1 MARLNAEQTLAV
13 EYAGPARHLLV
24 LAGAGTGKTTT
35 IVQRVAH
42 LVRGGTKPER
52 ILLLTFSRR
61 AAKEMRG
68 RLAAAL
74 GPVTDRLTIGTFHS
88 FCWEVVSRIPKTFG
102 VQAATVIDRDDAT
115 SLFTLARSER
125 VEKGEKDFPKAAQI
139 ADWHSYA
146 RNCLLPLDAYL
157 EKFTEL
163 PEDWARRVL
172 AIAEAY
178 TAKKR
183 ERHYIDYDD
192 MLELLVRGLEKSTA
206 LRTQMQALY
215 QHILV
220 DEMQDTN
227 PVQWRLLDLLRE
239 PAQLYCV
246 GDDAQSIYAFRGADF
261 RNVHAF
267 SERVPRAAVLKLTEN
282 YRSTQEIL
290 DVSNWLL
297 ARSPLNYEKEL
308 RAARGHGV
316 RPRLIDFASKFDE
329 AAWLAND
336 LRVRH
341 EAGANWREHMIL
353 VRTAWSAKSIEA
365 ALIEADIPY
374 TFIGGTSFLQAAH
387 VKDVLAL
394 LRASFNRLDELAWVR
409 YLTLWPKV
417 GDGSAGKVV
426 RALAAQAGTSVF
438 DVLQKTL
445 KNREE
450 IAEGLHLATA
460 LAANPQAAVGAV
472 CGHLE
477 PLLATRYDRWEAR
490 KSDLRLLAQLA
501 EKYSSVRE
509 FVETFTL
516 DPVSNSEAAKTSE
529 EDTVTL
535 ITVHSAKGT
544 EAPVCYVAQAQASMY
559 PHTRSLGDLDREEE
573 ERRILYV
580 ALTRAQNELILTRA
594 GDEVVNI
601 FQFGSTAR
609 ALGEGYF
616 LEELPPDIAEV
627 THMGFGGTRS
637 ALDALK
643 ELDDEL
649 GW

>member
-1 MARLNAEQTLAV
+1 MSSLNAEQQRAV
-13 EYAGPARHLLV
+13 EYDGPARHLLV

-42 LVRGGTKPER
+42 RVRTGTKPDR
-52 ILLLTFSRR
+52 LLLLTFSRR

-88 FCWEVVSRIPKTFG
+88 FCWEVLSRIPKTFG
-102 VQAATVIDRDDAT
+102 IQATTVIDRDDAT

-146 RNCLLPLDAYL
+146 RNCMLPLADYL
-157 EKFTEL
+157 AEFTEV
-163 PEDWARRVL
+163 PEDWARRVV

-192 MLELLVRGLEKSTA
+192 MLELLVRGLEKSEA
-206 LRTQMQALY
+206 LRAQMRALY
-215 QHILV
+215 DEILV

-227 PVQWRLLDLLRE
+227 PVQWRLLDLLRD
-239 PAQLYCV
+239 PANLYCV

-267 SERVPRAAVLKLTEN
+267 TERVPDAAVLKLTEN

-297 ARSPLNYEKEL
+297 ARSPLQYDKEL
-308 RAARGHGV
+308 RAARGRGV
-316 RPRLIDFASKFDE
+316 KPRLLDFASKFDE

-341 EAGANWREHMIL
+341 EAGAHWHDHMIL
-353 VRTAWSAKSIEA
+353 VRTAWTAKSIEA
-365 ALIEADIPY
+365 ALVEADIPY

-387 VKDVLAL
+387 VKDVLSL
-394 LRASFNRLDELAWVR
+394 LRASLNRLDELAWVR
-409 YLTLWPKV
+409 YLTLWPRI
-417 GDGSAGKVV
+417 GDGKAGKVV
-426 RALAAQAGTSVF
+426 RALAEQPDTSVF
-438 DVLQKTL
+438 DVLMREL
-445 KNREE
+445 KGRDE

-460 LAANPQAAVGAV
+460 YATTPHAAIGAV
-472 CGHLE
+472 SGHLE
-477 PLLATRYDRWEAR
+477 GVLATRYDRWESR
-490 KSDLRLLAQLA
+490 KLDLRLLAQLG
-501 EKYSSVRE
+501 EKYTSLRE

-516 DPVSNSEAAKTSE
+516 DPISNSEAAKASE

-544 EAPVCYVAQAQASMY
+544 EAPVCYVAQAQAGLY

-580 ALTRAQNELILTRA
+580 ALTRAQHELILTRA
-594 GDEVVNI
+594 SDEAVNV

-609 ALGEGYF
+609 AKGEGYF
-616 LEELPPDIAEV
+616 LEELPDALVDV
-627 THMGFGGTRS
+627 THLGFGGTRN

>member
-1 MARLNAEQTLAV
+1 MASLNAEQRLAV

-35 IVQRVAH
+35 LVQRVAH

-88 FCWEVVSRIPKTFG
+88 FCWEVISRIPKTFG

-125 VEKGEKDFPKAAQI
+125 VEKGERDFPKAAQI

-163 PEDWARRVL
+163 PADWVRRVV

-267 SERVPRAAVLKLTEN
+267 GERVPGAAVLKLTEN

-308 RAARGHGV
+308 RAARGRGV

-341 EAGANWREHMIL
+341 EAGAGWREHMIL
-353 VRTAWSAKSIEA
+353 VRTAWSAKGIEA
-365 ALIEADIPY
+365 ALVEADIPY

-426 RALAAQAGTSVF
+426 RALAAQPDTSMF

-477 PLLATRYDRWEAR
+477 PLLASRYDRWEAR

-516 DPVSNSEAAKTSE
+516 DPVSNSEAARSSE
-529 EDTVTL
+529 DDTVTL

-544 EAPVCYVAQAQASMY
+544 EAPVCYVAQAQAGMY

-616 LEELPPDIAEV
+616 LEELPADIADV
-627 THMGFGGTRS
+627 THMGFGGTRN
-637 ALDALK
+637 ALDSLR

>member
-1 MARLNAEQTLAV
+1 MSTLNAEQTRAV

-68 RLAAAL
+68 RLAASL

-88 FCWEVVSRIPKTFG
+88 FCWEVISRIPKTFG

-115 SLFTLARSER
+115 SLVTLARSER
-125 VEKGEKDFPKAAQI
+125 VARSEKDFPKAAQI
-139 ADWHSYA
+139 GDWMSYA
-146 RNCLLPLDAYL
+146 RNCMLPLADYL
-157 EKFTEL
+157 AEFTEV
-163 PEDWARRVL
+163 PEEWAARVV
-172 AIAEAY
+172 AIADAY

-192 MLELLVRGLEKSTA
+192 MLELLVRGLEKSDA
-206 LRTQMQALY
+206 LRTQMKALY
-215 QHILV
+215 GHILV

-227 PVQWRLLDLLRE
+227 PVQWRLLDLLRD

-267 SERVPRAAVLKLTEN
+267 RERVADAEVLKLTEN

-297 ARSPLNYEKEL
+297 ARSPLKYDKEL
-308 RAARGHGV
+308 RAARGRGV
-316 RPRLIDFASKFDE
+316 KPRLLDFASKFDE

-341 EAGANWREHMIL
+341 EAGANWHDHMIL

-365 ALIEADIPY
+365 ALVEADIPY

-387 VKDVLAL
+387 VKDVLSL
-394 LRASFNRLDELAWVR
+394 LRASLNRLDELAWVR

-417 GDGSAGKVV
+417 GDVKAGKVV
-426 RALAAQAGTSVF
+426 RALADAPDASVF
-438 DVLQKTL
+438 DVLMKEL
-445 KNREE
+445 KGRDE
-450 IAEGLHLATA
+450 IAEAVHLATA
-460 LAANPQAAVGAV
+460 YAATPSAAIGAV
-472 CGHLE
+472 CQNLDS
-477 PLLATRYDRWEAR
+477 LLSSRYDRWEAR
-490 KSDLRLLAQLA
+490 KSDLKLLAQLG
-501 EKYSSVRE
+501 EKYSSLRE

-516 DPVSNSEAAKTSE
+516 DPISNSEAAKSSE

-544 EAPVCYVAQAQASMY
+544 EAPVCYVAQAQAGLY

-580 ALTRAQNELILTRA
+580 ALTRAQHELILTRA
-594 GDEVVNI
+594 GDESVNI

-609 ALGEGYF
+609 AVGEGYF
-616 LEELPPDIAEV
+616 LEELPADIVDV
-627 THMGFGGTRS
+627 THMGFGGTKS